1 MVTLLWWLFSL
12 LLASFCCNTKTLEAE
27 KFLSSSQFFFEK
39 SNFPCNW
46 PVLGCTWSYQVQS
59 NWHKYQVQ
67 SNLPSTKYFLP
78 SYMYLV
84 LGGQVQSTKYL
95 AKSTWCLVNYK
106 SNCKVIGNSSKVT
119 VLDTALFTTKLKKL
133 VIRRKTMH
141 FCLALVYTP
150 PNDALLRFQVGRSDS
165 GHFLPDEVFQR
176 AVVLEWSGALNDG
189 QTGVRHG
196 ECGGVGDRA

>member
-1 MVTLLWWLFSL
+1 MVSL
-12 LLASFCCNTKTLEAE
+12 LLTSFCCNTKTLEAE
-27 KFLSSSQFFFEK
+27 KFLSSSQIFWKK
-39 SNFPCNW
+39 SNFQCNW

-119 VLDTALFTTKLKKL
+119 VLDTALRVLQGRWDIHVFLEVSRTDTLVTSCYCKLF
-133 VIRRKTMH
+133 M
-141 FCLALVYTP
+141 
-150 PNDALLRFQVGRSDS
+150 LLLTLKWMYRYYEKFR
-165 GHFLPDEVFQR
+165 PKI
-176 AVVLEWSGALNDG
+176 
-189 QTGVRHG
+189 
-196 ECGGVGDRA
+196 